1 MFDDLSPALAR
12 VLPPCVVWH
21 TVTIGEAVEPLFPE
35 EAAAVAKAVVHRQAE
50 FAAGRQAARSALR
63 RLCGYSGPVPPG
75 DDRAP
80 VWPPGLV
87 GSITHD
93 EGLAVAAVALASDV
107 RALGL
112 DVDTVARFRPELE
125 GPICTPDEVERLL
138 QGRTPSER
146 QRQLARV
153 FCIKEAVYKAQ
164 YPLTRG
170 WLDFADLVLDWPQ
183 EAPDRFVATLQ
194 RRVGGFEAGYRF
206 EGHCVVEG
214 PRCVAALVL
223 QPIRGDRFRG

>member
-1 MFDDLSPALAR
+1 MPDDFAPALAR
-12 VLPPCVVWH
+12 VLPPGVVWQA
-21 TVTIGEAVEPLFPE
+21 VTIGEAGEALFPE
-35 EAAAVAKAVVHRQAE
+35 ESAAVAKAVAHRRAE
-50 FAAGRQAARSALR
+50 FAAGRQAARAALR
-63 RLCGYSGPVPPG
+63 RLCGFTGPVPPG
-75 DDRAP
+75 IDRAP
-80 VWPPGLV
+80 VWPPGVV
-87 GSITHD
+87 GSISHD
-93 EGLAVAAVALASDV
+93 EGLAVAAVALAIDV

-112 DVDTVARFRPELE
+112 DIDTVARFKPELE
-125 GPICTPDEVERLL
+125 GPICTPDEVQRLL
-138 QGRTPSER
+138 SGRAPPER

-194 RRVGGFEAGYRF
+194 RGVGVFAAGHRF
-206 EGHCVVEG
+206 EGRCVVDG

-223 QPIRGDRFRG
+223 RPAR